1 VKFRLVN
8 PWALTLKEKAPAG
21 RLTELGFCRDARSLS
36 LAYLRGAE
44 GDELPELAVGSDP
57 LDSGLLERAVLNMVR
72 PMAR

>member
-1 VKFRLVN
+1 VAIGTEDDR
-8 PWALTLKEKAPAG
+8 TGEKAPAG

-36 LAYLRGAE
+36 LAYLSGSSGAE
-44 GDELPELAVGSDP
+44 GEELPELAVGSDP